1 VQNVLSYFFRLFF
14 RFCIDS
20 LTIRESTSAESGW
33 GGTTFFRAAER
44 RATKKSLIVASF
56 KMNFRTPV
64 ATTRSNV
71 RSSTLGG
78 TARFFAFGREVCLAV
93 FGNGVAMYCKNK
105 VSGRGRRGN
114 SPKG

>member
-1 VQNVLSYFFRLFF
+1 MQNVCPYLFRRFF

-20 LTIRESTSAESGW
+20 FTIRESTSAESGC

-56 KMNFRTPV
+56 KMNLRTPV

-71 RSSTLGG
+71 RSSALGG
-78 TARFFAFGREVCLAV
+78 TARFFAFGREICLAV
-93 FGNGVAMYCKNK
+93 FGKGVAICCRNK
-105 VSGRGRRGN
+105 LSGWGRCGN